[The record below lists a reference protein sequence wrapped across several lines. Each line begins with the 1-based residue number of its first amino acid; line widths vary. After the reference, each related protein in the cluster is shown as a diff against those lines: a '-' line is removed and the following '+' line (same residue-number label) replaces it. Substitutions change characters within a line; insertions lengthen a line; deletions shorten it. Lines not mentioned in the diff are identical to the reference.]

1 MDPLLQL
8 QVVLVLVTPEL
19 DTVLQGGSH
28 QSSVDG
34 KDHLPQPAGHASLD
48 ATQDTVGFLGCKP
61 LNSLGYFM
69 LAYCIFQIFTC
80 LKPKAKGMRKGKGFK
95 ELWKTQLKAMLRKI
109 WDGKVWEN
117 DEILILQVLKGQC
130 IIVLLT
136 LFSYIKDKL
145 WNYFNWNLMTGLVNI
160 EEGPLLPY

>member
-1 MDPLLQL
+1 MPPSPEPSLLQAEEPNSALVVEVLQPSDHLHGPPIDPLLQL

-19 DTVLQGGSH
+19 DTVLQAGSH

-34 KDHLPQPAGHASLD
+34 KDHLPQPAGHAALD

-69 LAYCIFQIFTC
+69 LAYCISQIFTC

-95 ELWKTQLKAMLRKI
+95 ELWKTQPKAMLRKI
-109 WDGKVWEN
+109 
-117 DEILILQVLKGQC
+117 
-130 IIVLLT
+130 
-136 LFSYIKDKL
+136 
-145 WNYFNWNLMTGLVNI
+145 
-160 EEGPLLPY
+160 